1 MLYPKLTRNMKKIL
15 LSIIVAL
22 YCNLCFA
29 KTDTIVNINNVNY
42 NFNRW
47 IESFEEIEESYYSQE
62 ELTNPK
68 VIYNSIIG
76 TNSTHYMC
84 RIKGSSYDTEAS
96 MTVQKLE
103 FYKQNHPHPIKTI
116 NNQDPW
122 LPWRDKTN
130 NSFNFL
136 EVELSSNSKL
146 LFFRTQGYGD
156 GTMGL
161 FTIILVSESSIDI
174 VFNQRFD
181 VVSFT
186 KHSESSLEIILGDEW
201 KSTNEGVSM
210 SRTLHKIMVTD
221 GILKF
226 ISNIGLTNAP
236 L

>member
-1 MLYPKLTRNMKKIL
+1 MKRVL
-15 LSIIVAL
+15 LSVIIASC
-22 YCNLCFA
+22 CNLCFA
-29 KTDTIVNINNVNY
+29 KTDTIVNVNDINY
-42 NFNRW
+42 NFSRW
-47 IESFEEIEESYYSQE
+47 IEDFEDIEESYYSQE
-62 ELTNPK
+62 EIANPK

-76 TNSTHYMC
+76 TSSIYSIC
-84 RIKGSSYDTEAS
+84 SIKGSSYDTEAS

-122 LPWRDKTN
+122 LPWRDKYK
-130 NSFNFL
+130 NSYNFL
-136 EVELSSNSKL
+136 EVELSKNSKL

-156 GTMGL
+156 GIMGL
-161 FTIILVSESSIDI
+161 LTIILVSESSIDI

-181 VVSFT
+181 VESFT

-201 KSTNEGVSM
+201 GSTNEGISM
-210 SRTLHKIMVTD
+210 SRTLHKIEVAN

-226 ISNIGLTNAP
+226 ISNFGMKNSP